1 MSTQWPVYRIVGLTS
16 GLFTVIGFVGLWL
29 CKQMR
34 EHQGIT
40 ERQFMETTGGDV
52 AVWSLS
58 ACFVLGL
65 LILFPISLYLQK
77 RAGVALPGP
86 TVPGWIA
93 WPLRVVMIVGVCLL
107 LLILVG
113 VALSSL
119 FQR

>member
-1 MSTQWPVYRIVGLTS
+1 LLTA
-16 GLFTVIGFVGLWL
+16 VGFVGLWL
-29 CKQMR
+29 CKQVW

-40 ERQFMETTGGDV
+40 ERQFMETTIGGA

-86 TVPGWIA
+86 TAPGWIA
-93 WPLRVVMIVGVCLL
+93 WPLKLVMILGVALL
-107 LLILVG
+107 LLILIGVG
-113 VALSSL
+113 VTSL
-119 FQR
+119 LQR